1 MNHMASLSNPQ
12 IEELGV
18 LVKESRT
25 DLDSL
30 RAKFSLV
37 QNIGRKKES
46 ELKEC
51 MKHVEQLEEEVEQLK
66 EKVT

>member
-1 MNHMASLSNPQ
+1 MISLPYPQ
-12 IEELGV
+12 IEELGA

-30 RAKFSLV
+30 RAKFSLI

-46 ELKEC
+46 ELTEC
-51 MKHVEQLEEEVEQLK
+51 MKHVEELEKEVQQLK